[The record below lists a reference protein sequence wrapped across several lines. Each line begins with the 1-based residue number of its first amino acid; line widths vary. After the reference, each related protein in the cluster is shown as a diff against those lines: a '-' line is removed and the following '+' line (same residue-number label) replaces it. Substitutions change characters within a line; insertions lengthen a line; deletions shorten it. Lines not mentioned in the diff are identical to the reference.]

1 MGADR
6 AASHLVRDVE
16 QQRDVGLEAA
26 AGRDALRDA
35 GEPEGAFAAGRALAA
50 GLVGVEGVEVGE
62 RLDHLDGV
70 VDDDGAAGAE
80 ARAARGDAVGVERDV
95 LERPVELGA
104 VGELALEAFADL
116 EDLGGRAAGD
126 DRLDRA
132 SVERAAA
139 KVVEQFTEGG
149 LAGFDLVETRALHQA
164 ADAPDVR
171 AAVAGDADLGELRA
185 AEGEHVL
192 HLRHRLRVVDD
203 GRAVVEAEDGGEIR
217 GLDARVAALAF
228 EGFDQAGLFAADVAT
243 SATVDDDFA
252 GVARAEDVLAEE
264 ALGLR
269 FGDRALE
276 DLGAVDELAAD
287 VDEGLLGLDGPRGDR
302 DAFQHLVRVLVDDLA
317 VLVGAGLGF
326 VGVDD
331 EVSGLARLTVEE
343 LPLHAGREAGAAA
356 AAQAGDF
363 DFLADF
369 VGLEGDGFLEGFVT
383 AVAQVAVDIDR
394 VPRLAEV
401 GVDERAFDGG
411 HVA

>member
-1 MGADR
+1 M
-6 AASHLVRDVE
+6 
-16 QQRDVGLEAA
+16 
-26 AGRDALRDA
+26 
-35 GEPEGAFAAGRALAA
+35 
-50 GLVGVEGVEVGE
+50 GVEGVEVGE

-80 ARAARGDAVGVERDV
+80 ARAARGDAVGVEGDV

-116 EDLGGRAAGD
+116 EDLGGGAAGD
-126 DRLDRA
+126 DRLDLTA
-132 SVERAAA
+132 VERAAA
-139 KVVEQFTEGG
+139 EVVEQLAEGG
-149 LAGFDLVETRALHQA
+149 LAGFDLVETRTLHQA

-203 GRAVVEAEDGGEIR
+203 GRAVVEAEDGREIR

-228 EGFDQAGLFAADVAT
+228 EGLDQAGLFAADVA
-243 SATVDDDFA
+243 AAAAVDDDFA

-269 FGDRALE
+269 LGDGALE

-331 EVSGLARLTVEE
+331 EVGGLARLTVEE

-369 VGLEGDGFLEGFVT
+369 LGLEGDGFLEGFVT
-383 AVAQVAVDIDR
+383 AVAQVAVDVDR

>member
-1 MGADR
+1 MTM
-6 AASHLVRDVE
+6 VPPV
-16 QQRDVGLEAA
+16 
-26 AGRDALRDA
+26 
-35 GEPEGAFAAGRALAA
+35 P
-50 GLVGVEGVEVGE
+50 
-62 RLDHLDGV
+62 
-70 VDDDGAAGAE
+70 
-80 ARAARGDAVGVERDV
+80 
-95 LERPVELGA
+95 RPVPHAAMLLESSGMSSSA
-104 VGELALEAFADL
+104 QSNSVPLASLPL
-116 EDLGGRAAGD
+116 KRSPTLRI
-126 DRLDRA
+126 
-132 SVERAAA
+132 
-139 KVVEQFTEGG
+139 
-149 LAGFDLVETRALHQA
+149 LVEEPPGMIALILRPSSGPPQRSFHQA

-185 AEGEHVL
+185 AEGEHML

-203 GRAVVEAEDGGEIR
+203 GRAVVEAEDGREIR

-228 EGFDQAGLFAADVAT
+228 KGLDQAGLFAADIAA
-243 SATVDDDFA
+243 SAPVDDDLA

-317 VLVGAGLGF
+317 VLVGAGFGF

-331 EVSGLARLTVEE
+331 QVGGLARLTVEE
-343 LPLHAGREAGAAA
+343 LPLHAGGEAGAAA
-356 AAQAGDF
+356 AAQAGRLH
-363 DFLADF
+363 FLADF
-369 VGLEGDGFLEGFVT
+369 LGLEGDGFLEGFVT

-411 HVA
+411 HVAERSLN